1 MTKLRP
7 DENPRSRP
15 GCSAVI
21 RDPRVPGPDAA
32 RTSANGRRR
41 CVGPGCL
48 LLAAGLLAG
57 CGGALGHRSVF
68 EGQADVVIPP
78 GSVSLRIEVDNGTIQ
93 FDSGDA
99 GQVHIAGGMRRAA
112 DTAEALAAIEK
123 VPFGF
128 AAVPDPA
135 NPSLLVL
142 RGPSLPEGVQGVLGI
157 EAGFRVPANLPIEI
171 VVAGSGVVTV
181 ANRAAATKV
190 STGRGDLMFANCHAD
205 VIGVTG
211 RGNVIAYGH
220 EGNLD
225 LHAKAGDMQA
235 LVRRPA
241 DQIRLV
247 TGRGN
252 VQLLVP
258 PATTFEVDARA
269 EVGRVGNGFGLL
281 AEKVGPYSAAMVG
294 SIGDGRLKVVLRSAS
309 GNISFSSQRFD

>member
-7 DENPRSRP
+7 DENPWSQP

-21 RDPRVPGPDAA
+21 RALRLPGPAA
-32 RTSANGRRR
+32 EKPGGNGRR
-41 CVGPGCL
+41 
-48 LLAAGLLAG
+48 LLAALGCLWLSS
-57 CGGALGHRSVF
+57 CGGALGFRSVS
-68 EGQADVVIPP
+68 EGKVDIAIPP
-78 GSVSLRIEVDNGTIQ
+78 GIEAIRIELDNGTIQ
-93 FDSGDA
+93 FDGGDA
-99 GQVHIAGGMRRAA
+99 DRVRIAGGMRRAA
-112 DTAEALAAIEK
+112 DSAEALAAIER
-123 VPFGF
+123 VPFAF
-128 AAVPDPA
+128 AVVPDAARP
-135 NPSLLVL
+135 NLLVL
-142 RGPSLPEGVQGVLGI
+142 RGPGLPEGVQGVLGV
-157 EAGFRVPANLPIEI
+157 EAGFHVPAGMPLE
-171 VVAGSGVVTV
+171 VVVGGSGVVTV

-205 VIGVTG
+205 VIGSTG

-241 DQIRLV
+241 QQIRLV

-258 PATTFEVDARA
+258 PSTTFEVDARA

-281 AEKVGPYSAAMVG
+281 AEKVGAYSAAMVG
-294 SIGDGRLKVVLRSAS
+294 SIGDGHLKVVLRSAS